1 MEIKS
6 TFFIMLLACMV
17 FTICF
22 IMIRSKGAS
31 VYALMTK
38 AMASFC
44 FIALFIVSI
53 TYEKVFLS
61 QYIGLGLGLVLGL
74 IGDILLDLKVVYKEH
89 ENEYLVG
96 GFISFGLGHICYIL
110 SMIGFVTTGWA
121 VSSIWLAVGIS
132 AGVAVLLTLG
142 VYYTSNIMKND
153 FGKHTI
159 ITMVYTFILMFT
171 TVFAVVLAI
180 MNANFWSLAIGFV
193 LFTVSDLILSMQYF
207 GGKADNNLLQV
218 LNHSCYYLAQIVIAS
233 TLFIEILL

>member
-6 TFFIMLLACMV
+6 TFFIMVLACIV
-17 FTICF
+17 FTTCF

-44 FIALFIVSI
+44 FIALFMVSV
-53 TYEKVFLS
+53 TYEKVFLP

-74 IGDILLDLKVVYKEH
+74 IGDILLDLKLVYKEH
-89 ENEYLVG
+89 ENEYLIG

-110 SMIGFVTTGWA
+110 AMFGFISTGWA
-121 VSSIWLAVGIS
+121 VSNIWLAVGVTVGAAI
-132 AGVAVLLTLG
+132 LLTLG
-142 VYYTSNIMKND
+142 TYFSRNIMKTD
-153 FGKHTI
+153 FGKHTV

-171 TVFAVVLAI
+171 TAFAVVLAI
-180 MNANFWSLAIGFV
+180 MNPNFWGIAIGLI
-193 LFTVSDLILSMQYF
+193 LFTISDLILSMQYF

-218 LNHSCYYLAQIVIAS
+218 LNHSSYYLAQIVIAS